1 MLDYRNTQEILRMAE
16 GKSTLKTAPV
26 TFEEITIEVGQ
37 EIRIHMAGSYV
48 VGKFEVI
55 GFASARTWIL
65 YDDGDLS
72 WYEGRSDADKQ
83 MPAVIL
89 KSKGWEQYK
98 IMSARD
104 AAGSIRTNRQFEQ
117 ARNA

>member
-1 MLDYRNTQEILRMAE
+1 MLDYGNTQAILKMAE
-16 GKSTLKTAPV
+16 GKSALQAGPV
-26 TFEEITIEVGQ
+26 TFEGITIEAGQ
-37 EIRIHMAGSYV
+37 EIRIHAAGTYSINH
-48 VGKFEVI
+48 FEVI

-65 YDDGDLS
+65 YEDGDLN

-89 KSKGWEQYK
+89 RSKGWEQYK

-117 ARNA
+117 ARA

>member
-1 MLDYRNTQEILRMAE
+1 MLDYGNTQTILEMAE
-16 GKSTLKTAPV
+16 GKSALKAAPV
-26 TFEEITIEVGQ
+26 TFEDITIEAGQ

-48 VGKFEVI
+48 VGSFEVL

-65 YDDGDLS
+65 YE
-72 WYEGRSDADKQ
+72 EGTFNFYPYRSDADKQ

-89 KSKGWEQYK
+89 KAKNEPQYK